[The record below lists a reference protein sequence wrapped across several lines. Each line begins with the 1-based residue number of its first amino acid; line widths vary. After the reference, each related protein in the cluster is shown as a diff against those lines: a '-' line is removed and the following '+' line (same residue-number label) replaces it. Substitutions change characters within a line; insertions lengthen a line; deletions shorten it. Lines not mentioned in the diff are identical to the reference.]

1 MSPDGPELRRGR
13 RPESLAAESQS
24 TNRGRVLLTGAT
36 GFIGRGLVPV
46 LSALGYRVRAAM
58 RSVASVPDEVESA
71 VVGDLRRPINLS
83 EALREVDYVVHSAG
97 IAHSD
102 ESVAE
107 GTYREVNAGTTAILA
122 KAARQAGVRR
132 FVLLSSVRAQVGPSA
147 DEVVTEALPARP
159 TDAYGRS
166 KLEAEQLL
174 SVAGTPFVVL
184 RPVLVHGPGM
194 RFNMAALMQLARS
207 RWPLPLAGFSAKRSI
222 VARDHLADAVAL
234 ALSNAAMEG
243 GVFLVS
249 DPEALS
255 VGEMV
260 SAMRSAWGRRP
271 GIFPLPPMLAGLG
284 GRIAGRGE
292 QVERSRKG
300 LIVDPAKLLAAGWR
314 PRRSAYE
321 ALAETARRSM

>member
-1 MSPDGPELRRGR
+1 M
-13 RPESLAAESQS
+13 AAETES
-24 TNRGRVLLTGAT
+24 TSRGRVLLTGAT

-46 LSALGYRVRAAM
+46 LSAKGYRVRAAM
-58 RSVASVPDEVESA
+58 RTVTSVPDEVESA
-71 VVGDLRRPINLS
+71 VVGDLRRPINLA
-83 EALREVDYVVHSAG
+83 EALRDVDYVIHSAG
-97 IAHSD
+97 IAHADDGVS
-102 ESVAE
+102 E

-122 KAARQAGVRR
+122 RAARQAGVRR

-147 DEVVTEALPARP
+147 DEVVTEAAAANP

-174 SVAGTPFVVL
+174 ADAGTPFVVL

-194 RFNMAALMQLARS
+194 RFNMAELLQLARS
-207 RWPLPLAGFSAKRSI
+207 RWPLPIGGFSARRSI

-234 ALSNAAMEG
+234 ALSNAKMEG

-249 DPEALS
+249 DPEPLS

-271 GIFPLPPMLAGLG
+271 GVFPLPPMLAAMG

-292 QVERSRKG
+292 QVDRSRKG

-314 PRRSAYE
+314 PRQSAYD
-321 ALAETARRSM
+321 ALAETARRSK